1 MPTTTTTTATRS
13 SNISSRC
20 NIRAL
25 WVLNNVDFV
34 VFSRRFPTVERRWR
48 AVCKSENEKVA
59 NGNDDDKPTVSTSLP
74 NDSEFSEAF
83 TNRRKREGSA
93 RGSGIRVAE
102 SVQGSD
108 SWVDDPIMR
117 HIISLHINHEEEK
130 DYMLWPL
137 ILHVKGPYCILV
149 LPLVEAKHVKA
160 YERLYKRSDCGTA
173 IGMDPNLSSLLLDLP
188 SITGA
193 FMFAHVIGDILT
205 GDFAEPEIAVSAS
218 PSVGGLLDSLTGSIG
233 ISGISARGKAAPVS
247 VPASTLSP
255 ASLAGSVMSDAQKP
269 LEKDALQSFISSSM
283 PFGTLL
289 DLSYSNLS
297 AIRLNGF
304 SSIDVPP
311 ADIKQPAWKPYLY
324 RGKQR
329 MLFTIYETINA
340 SMYDR
345 DEIPDSISISG
356 QVNCRAELEGLP
368 DVSFPLTGLNNS
380 RIEVLSFHPCV
391 QVPERGIDK
400 QALMFSPPFGN
411 FTLMH
416 YMTFCN
422 LGPPVKGFYQLSMVS
437 ENEGAFLFKLR
448 LMDGYKAP
456 LAMEFCTITM
466 PFPRRRVLSFS
477 GTPSIGTVSATDHSI
492 EWKIITSGRGASGKS
507 FEATFPGTVKFARLQ
522 TQKSLGSV
530 RKTTYDEDSD
540 TEMENASNVNIEE
553 FLEEK
558 MRKDLPP
565 IDLEE
570 PFCWQA
576 YDYAKVS
583 FKIMGASLSGMSID
597 AKHVR
602 IYPVVKAPIEFS
614 TQVSSGEYTLWNTLG
629 KCPSAAMPVA

>member
-1 MPTTTTTTATRS
+1 M
-13 SNISSRC
+13 
-20 NIRAL
+20 
-25 WVLNNVDFV
+25 
-34 VFSRRFPTVERRWR
+34 ERRWR
-48 AVCKSENEKVA
+48 GACNSENEKFA
-59 NGNDDDKPTVSTSLP
+59 IENDDDELVVSNLLP
-74 NDSEFSEAF
+74 NDSELSEAF
-83 TNRRKREGSA
+83 SNRKKREGSA
-93 RGSGIRVAE
+93 RGFGIRVAA

-108 SWVDDPIMR
+108 SWVDDPIVR
-117 HIISLHINHEEEK
+117 HIISLSISREGE
-130 DYMLWPL
+130 DYILWPL

-149 LPLVEAKHVKA
+149 LPLVEPKHLKA
-160 YERLYKRSDCGTA
+160 YEKLYKRTDCGTA
-173 IGMDPNLSSLLLDLP
+173 IGMDPNLSSLLFDLP

-193 FMFAHVIGDILT
+193 FMVAHVIGDIIT
-205 GDFAEPEIAVSAS
+205 GDIVEPEIAVSAS

-233 ISGISARGKAAPVS
+233 ISGISARGKPA
-247 VPASTLSP
+247 PASVAASP
-255 ASLAGSVMSDAQKP
+255 ASPASVAGTVMSDAQKAGSKP
-269 LEKDALQSFISSSM
+269 LDKDALLSFISSSM

-297 AIRLNGF
+297 AIKLNGF
-304 SSIDVPP
+304 SASDVPP
-311 ADIKQPAWKPYLY
+311 TDIKQPAWKPYLY

-340 SMYDR
+340 SLYDR

-356 QVNCRAELEGLP
+356 RVNCRAELEGLP

-380 RIEVLSFHPCV
+380 RIEVSSFHPCV
-391 QVPERGIDK
+391 QVPEQGIDK

-411 FTLMH
+411 FTLMR
-416 YMTFCN
+416 YMAFCN

-448 LMDGYKAP
+448 LMDGYKSP
-456 LAMEFCTITM
+456 LAMDFCTITM
-466 PFPRRRVLSFS
+466 PFPRRRVTLFS
-477 GTPSIGTVSATDHSI
+477 GTPSVGTVSSTDHSI
-492 EWKIITSGRGASGKS
+492 EWKIITSGRGISGKS
-507 FEATFPGTVKFARLQ
+507 IEATFPGTVKFAVLQ

-530 RKTTYDEDSD
+530 RGTTYDEDSD
-540 TEMENASNVNIEE
+540 TDMENSNNGVNIEE

-558 MRKDLPP
+558 MRKELPP

-583 FKIMGASLSGMSID
+583 FKIMGASSSGLSID
-597 AKHVR
+597 TKHVS
-602 IYPVVKAPIEFS
+602 IYPSVKAPIEYS
-614 TQVSSGEYTLWNTLG
+614 TQVTSGDYILWNTLG

>member
-1 MPTTTTTTATRS
+1 MPTTT
-13 SNISSRC
+13 SNICSKC

-25 WVLNNVDFV
+25 WILNNVDFV

-48 AVCKSENEKVA
+48 AACKSDDEKVVD
-59 NGNDDDKPTVSTSLP
+59 GSSDKPTVSTSLP

-108 SWVDDPIMR
+108 SWVDDPIVR
-117 HIISLHINHEEEK
+117 HIISLHIDHEEGEG
-130 DYMLWPL
+130 YMLWPL
-137 ILHVKGPYCILV
+137 VFHVKGPYCILV
-149 LPLVEAKHVKA
+149 LPLVEPKHVKA
-160 YERLYKRSDCGTA
+160 YEGLCKRSDCGTA
-173 IGMDPNLSSLLLDLP
+173 IGMDPNLSSLLFDLP

-193 FMFAHVIGDILT
+193 FMLAHVIGDIIT

-233 ISGISARGKAAPVS
+233 ISSISARGKP
-247 VPASTLSP
+247 VPASVPNSTASP
-255 ASLAGSVMSDAQKP
+255 ASLAGSVLSDAQKAGSRP

-304 SSIDVPP
+304 SATDVPP
-311 ADIKQPAWKPYLY
+311 ADVKQPAWKPYLY

-329 MLFTIYETINA
+329 ILFTIYETINA

-368 DVSFPLTGLNNS
+368 DVSFPLTGLINS
-380 RIEVLSFHPCV
+380 RVEVLSFHPCV
-391 QVPERGIDK
+391 QVPEHGIDK
-400 QALMFSPPFGN
+400 QSLVFSPPFGN
-411 FTLMH
+411 FTLMR
-416 YMTFCN
+416 YLTFCN

-466 PFPRRRVLSFS
+466 PFPRRKVVSFS
-477 GTPSIGTVSATDHSI
+477 GTPSIGIVSSTDHSI

-507 FEATFPGTVKFARLQ
+507 VEATFPGTVKFARLQ
-522 TQKSLGSV
+522 TQNSLGSV
-530 RKTTYDEDSD
+530 RGTRYDEDSD
-540 TEMENASNVNIEE
+540 TEMENANNGVNIEE

-583 FKIMGASLSGMSID
+583 FKIMGASSTGMSVD
-597 AKHVR
+597 TKHVN
-602 IYPVVKAPIEFS
+602 IYPAVKAPIEFS
-614 TQVSSGEYTLWNTLG
+614 TQVTSGDYILWNTLG
-629 KCPSAAMPVA
+629 KCPSAAMPTA

>member
-1 MPTTTTTTATRS
+1 M
-13 SNISSRC
+13 
-20 NIRAL
+20 
-25 WVLNNVDFV
+25 
-34 VFSRRFPTVERRWR
+34 ERRWR
-48 AVCKSENEKVA
+48 AACKSENEKVRDE
-59 NGNDDDKPTVSTSLP
+59 NDDNKPTVSSSLP
-74 NDSEFSEAF
+74 SDLEFSEAF
-83 TNRRKREGSA
+83 ASRKKREGSV
-93 RGSGIRVAE
+93 RGSGIRVPE
-102 SVQGSD
+102 SVQDSD
-108 SWVDDPIMR
+108 SWVDDPIVR
-117 HIISLHINHEEEK
+117 HIISLYINREVGE
-130 DYMLWPL
+130 DYLLWPL
-137 ILHVKGPYCILV
+137 VLHVKGPYCILV
-149 LPLVEAKHVKA
+149 LPLVEPKHVKA

-193 FMFAHVIGDILT
+193 FMVAHVIGDIIT
-205 GDFAEPEIAVSAS
+205 GDNVEPEVAVSAS

-233 ISGISARGKAAPVS
+233 ISGISARGKPAPAT
-247 VPASTLSP
+247 VPASTASP
-255 ASLAGSVMSDAQKP
+255 ASLAGSVLSDAQKAGSRP
-269 LEKDALQSFISSSM
+269 LDKDALQSFISSSM

-304 SSIDVPP
+304 SSSDVPP
-311 ADIKQPAWKPYLY
+311 ADVKQPAWKPYLY

-329 MLFTIYETINA
+329 LLFSIYEIINA

-380 RIEVLSFHPCV
+380 HIEVLSLHPCV
-391 QVPERGIDK
+391 QVSEQGIDK

-411 FTLMH
+411 FTLMR
-416 YMTFCN
+416 YLAFCN

-437 ENEGAFLFKLR
+437 ENEGAFLFKLQ

-456 LAMEFCTITM
+456 LTMEFCTITM
-466 PFPRRRVLSFS
+466 PFPRRRVVSFN
-477 GTPSIGTVSATDHSI
+477 GTPSVGTVSSTDHSI
-492 EWKIITSGRGASGKS
+492 EWRIITSGRGTSGKS
-507 FEATFPGTVKFARLQ
+507 VEATFSGTVKFARLQ
-522 TQKSLGSV
+522 PQKSLSSMRG
-530 RKTTYDEDSD
+530 TMYDEDSD
-540 TEMENASNVNIEE
+540 TEMESTNNGVNIEE

-576 YDYAKVS
+576 YDFAKVS
-583 FKIMGASLSGMSID
+583 FKILGASSSGMSID
-597 AKHVR
+597 TKHVS

-614 TQVSSGEYTLWNTLG
+614 TQVTSGDYILWNTLG